1 MRYGGIFV
9 AASLVAL
16 FKRDIIKN
24 KLFEQPFNNRIDSLR
39 AEFNTLI
46 QGNPIEPELLG
57 YVAVNQFSSIY
68 EVIDEIQ
75 NLSKSSL
82 LNPSDREKVEK
93 LLEQI
98 KAYVVFP
105 NSETLKK
112 IKDTQGELSL
122 ICQDQLRSVLASL
135 EHQIKESTTFQ
146 PGPDTFYKA
155 ITQNAMLI
163 LPLSQGLVRIIMM
176 MNTIIMM
183 VNSVAR
189 KNFTSPQIVTKCSR
203 TIKYLCFSHRIS
215 I

>member
-1 MRYGGIFV
+1 MAQEKGKTHNGTIFDIAGFSIATSRSVLLAVGIVVALTIPGLNFIALFALGGIFV

-16 FKRDIIKN
+16 LKRDIIKN

-112 IKDTQGELSL
+112 IKDTQGELHLMS
-122 ICQDQLRSVLASL
+122 
-135 EHQIKESTTFQ
+135 
-146 PGPDTFYKA
+146 
-155 ITQNAMLI
+155 
-163 LPLSQGLVRIIMM
+163 RI
-176 MNTIIMM
+176 N
-183 VNSVAR
+183 
-189 KNFTSPQIVTKCSR
+189 
-203 TIKYLCFSHRIS
+203 
-215 I
+215 